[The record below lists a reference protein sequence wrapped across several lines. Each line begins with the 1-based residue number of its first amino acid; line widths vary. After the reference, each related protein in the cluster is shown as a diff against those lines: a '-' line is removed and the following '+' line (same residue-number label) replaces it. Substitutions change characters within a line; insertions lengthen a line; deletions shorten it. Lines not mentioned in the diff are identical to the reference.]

1 MRKNRKQRRAEIK
14 TLPQAKAKRV
24 LTEEER
30 KDHEYRLR
38 QKLTKQDMKEYFMF
52 A

>member
-38 QKLTKQDMKEYFMF
+38 EK
-52 A
+52 